1 MAEIRP
7 RIPDPKR
14 YNGDSKSLNTWL
26 YALKVYFRAIGS
38 VGSMMVRIVID
49 VPRTLPPCW
58 KVLRYS
64 GIIDICLL
72 AMYLNIFHN

>member
-26 YALKVYFRAIGS
+26 YALKVYFRAIGWEYD
-38 VGSMMVRIVID
+38 GED
-49 VPRTLPPCW
+49 
-58 KVLRYS
+58 
-64 GIIDICLL
+64 GD
-72 AMYLNIFHN
+72 